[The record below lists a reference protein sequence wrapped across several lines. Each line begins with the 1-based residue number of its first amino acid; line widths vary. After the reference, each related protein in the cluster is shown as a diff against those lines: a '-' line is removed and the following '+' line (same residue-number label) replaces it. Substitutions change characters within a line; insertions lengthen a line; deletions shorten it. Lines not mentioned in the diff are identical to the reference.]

1 MYEVYIDGKVLY
13 YPGDDENVIIEPQL
27 ELALNDAG
35 AFEFLLPPGNPEYEN
50 IQNRQ
55 SMIQVLKDE
64 EEIFYG
70 EIRSCGKD
78 QDNIKECLVIGELAF
93 LHDSIQPQ
101 AEYHDLTTRQM
112 LETWLNEHNSQ
123 VEERKR
129 FYVGIVTIHD
139 TNDSLYWYTNRET
152 TLDAIR
158 EKLVGRLG
166 GYLRIRKVDG
176 VRYLDWI
183 TLPEYGKYCE
193 QPIEFGS
200 NLLDYAENCSAEN
213 LATAVIP
220 LGARL
225 EESPIEGLEAYTDIT
240 SVNGGVDY
248 LYIPE
253 AVERYGWVKKVVT
266 WDDVTIPA
274 NLKKKGEEWL
284 KDNQYESLVLELTAM
299 DLSDLDSDYEAFAL
313 GDTVHASAWPYG
325 MDRTFPVQEMTI
337 YLQEPDRNRLT
348 LGTTIRKNYTSQM
361 KDSNKKVSTELDNV
375 RQTTSWMQ
383 SAIDNATAM
392 MTGSKGGYKISEY
405 DEDGRWLRD
414 LYMNAPNKE
423 DASLVMQINMN
434 GIGFSREGF
443 EGPYKNAWTIDG
455 VFLGEF
461 IKAGSISAE
470 KLSVEYRESVN
481 EEIVAKFNV
490 AAGKIEAEVTRA
502 KGVEVDL
509 AASLKVTADSVQTKV
524 SKGEFGSYAQQ
535 YYDKVIFGFNSN
547 SKYVQINPG
556 EIAIYDN
563 GVSDS
568 KKRAAFNHNG
578 SHFFRDGYHVGK
590 IGTNQMQSDASK
602 KGLVFDLENEAAYM
616 SWSAAMSANANTYSQ
631 KWTYTLKSVG
641 GQAAD
646 TLNAGCDIDMHGF
659 TLKNVDLESVRVGNT
674 RAWNGEIPIVTQVR
688 DNGDGTIG
696 WSYSTITVE
705 DGIIMA
711 APRA

>member
-1 MYEVYIDGKVLY
+1 ML
-13 YPGDDENVIIEPQL
+13 
-27 ELALNDAG
+27 
-35 AFEFLLPPGNPEYEN
+35 F
-50 IQNRQ
+50 
-55 SMIQVLKDE
+55 
-64 EEIFYG
+64 
-70 EIRSCGKD
+70 RS
-78 QDNIKECLVIGELAF
+78 
-93 LHDSIQPQ
+93 
-101 AEYHDLTTRQM
+101 
-112 LETWLNEHNSQ
+112 
-123 VEERKR
+123 
-129 FYVGIVTIHD
+129 
-139 TNDSLYWYTNRET
+139 
-152 TLDAIR
+152 
-158 EKLVGRLG
+158 
-166 GYLRIRKVDG
+166 
-176 VRYLDWI
+176 
-183 TLPEYGKYCE
+183 
-193 QPIEFGS
+193 
-200 NLLDYAENCSAEN
+200 NCSAED

-248 LYIPE
+248 LYITE
-253 AVERYGWVKKVVT
+253 AVERYGWVRKVVT

-284 KDNQYESLVLELTAM
+284 KDNQYESLVLELTAL

-461 IKAGSISAE
+461 IKAGSVTAE

-481 EEIVAKFNV
+481 AEIVAKFNV
-490 AAGKIEAEVTRA
+490 AAGRIEAEVTRA
-502 KGVEVDL
+502 KGVEAEL
-509 AASLKVTADSVQTKV
+509 SASLKVTADSVQTKV

-578 SHFFRDGYHVGK
+578 SHFYRDGYHVGK

-696 WSYSTITVE
+696 WSYSTITV
-705 DGIIMA
+705 D
-711 APRA
+711 RKSVV

>member
-1 MYEVYIDGKVLY
+1 MYEVCIDERALY
-13 YPGDDENVIIEPQL
+13 YPGDEEAVILETQL

-35 AFEFLLPPGNPEYEN
+35 SLEFLLPSGNPEYEN

-64 EEIFYG
+64 DEIFCG
-70 EIRSCGKD
+70 EVRRCGKD
-78 QDNIKECLVIGELAF
+78 QNNLKECLVIGELAF

-112 LETWLNEHNSQ
+112 LETWLNIHNSQ

-129 FYVGIVTIHD
+129 FYVGIVTVHD
-139 TNDSLYWYTNRET
+139 TNDSLYRYTNRES

-158 EKLVGRLG
+158 EKLVDRLG
-166 GYLRIRKVDG
+166 GYLRIRKEGG

-193 QPIEFGS
+193 QPIEFGT
-200 NLLDYAENCSAEN
+200 NLLDYAENCSAED

-266 WDDVTIPA
+266 WDDVTVPA

-284 KDNQYESLVLELTAM
+284 KDNQYESLVLELTAL

-348 LGTTIRKNYTSQM
+348 LGTTVRKNYTTQM

-461 IKAGSISAE
+461 IKAGSVTAE
-470 KLSVEYRESVN
+470 KLSAEYKSGVT
-481 EEIVAKFNV
+481 EEITAKFDV
-490 AAGKIEAEVTRA
+490 AAGRIEAEVTRA
-502 KGVEVDL
+502 KGVEAEL
-509 AASLKVTADSVQTKV
+509 SASLKVTADSVQTKV

-535 YYDKVIFGFNSN
+535 YYDKVIYGFNQS

-578 SHFFRDGYHVGK
+578 SHFYRDGYHVGK
-590 IGTNQMQSDASK
+590 IGTNQMRSDASK

-646 TLNAGCDIDMHGF
+646 TLNAGCDVDMHGY

-674 RAWNGEIPIVTQVR
+674 RTWEGEIPIITDIR

-696 WSYSTITVE
+696 WSYSTITVK
-705 DGIIMA
+705 DGSVMA

>member
-139 TNDSLYWYTNRET
+139 TNDSLYRYTNRET